1 MSMPPPV
8 PPASAPPQPV
18 QNHLAWAIVST
29 VVAFCLCCFVGA
41 IPGVV
46 AIVYSAQ
53 VNKKLNLG
61 DVQGA
66 MQASANAKTWCW
78 VTTGLAIFG
87 LLLNVWGFMTGGTEQ
102 YMQMIEEMQRAQQ

>member
-8 PPASAPPQPV
+8 TPSAAPGPV
-18 QNHLAWAIVST
+18 PNHLAWAIVST
-29 VVAFCLCCFVGA
+29 VVAFCLCCVVGA

-61 DVQGA
+61 DTQGA
-66 MQASANAKTWCW
+66 LQASANAKTWCW

-87 LLLNVWGFMTGGTEQ
+87 LLLNVWGFMTGANEQ
-102 YMQMIEEMQRAQQ
+102 YMQMLQQMQAAQ